1 MIRAE
6 VDSAN
11 VLGLYENPSVS
22 IPIEFGLNQNYP
34 NPFNPTTTID
44 FSIAEKGITSLL
56 VYDLRGRIVENIIN
70 EELSPGLYSYG
81 FNGTSLSSGVYF
93 YKLMVKNSNGSLV
106 YSQTN
111 KLILMK

>member
-11 VLGLYENPSVS
+11 VLGLHENPKSS
-22 IPIEFGLNQNYP
+22 IPIEFSLRQNYP

-44 FSIAEKGITSLL
+44 FSIAEKGIASLL
-56 VYDLRGRIVENIIN
+56 VYDIKGRVVESIIN
-70 EELSPGLYSYG
+70 EELNPGLYSYG
-81 FNGTSLSSGVYF
+81 FNGSRLSSGMYF
-93 YKLMVKNSNGSLV
+93 YKLMVKNTTGSLV